1 MKVVLLHRVLNVKQ
15 RGCREGFSTGMP
27 GHQQASARVL
37 AACSQQIW
45 SVCSA
50 ASLLCSGLFM
60 FFSQCLF
67 LKVTLLSLHLL
78 HPRPRCV
85 SGALNEAGQA
95 QPSLSHA
102 RRCRWSLAVPS
113 SPQRAGC
120 GISIFMCS
128 GMPFARQQLTITILQ
143 KFEMRN
149 PICSLLN
156 RAWASSNS
164 CNL

>member
-1 MKVVLLHRVLNVKQ
+1 MKVVLLQRVLNMKR
-15 RGCREGFSTGMP
+15 RGCREGFGTGMP
-27 GHQQASARVL
+27 GQQEGSVRVL

-45 SVCSA
+45 SACSA

-67 LKVTLLSLHLL
+67 LTVTLLSLHLL

-113 SPQRAGC
+113 RLAVAFLFLCARGC
-120 GISIFMCS
+120 LSLGSRW
-128 GMPFARQQLTITILQ
+128 PLQ
-143 KFEMRN
+143 SCR
-149 PICSLLN
+149 SLK
-156 RAWASSNS
+156 
-164 CNL
+164 